1 MFEVFWGSGA
11 EHRVFYE
18 GSGAWPGV
26 GFYALM
32 AVWGPL
38 GGGEGEGG
46 KLKAAVMSHS
56 LVAPRGGWR
65 IFGGLKMDPLA
76 GNFFVLQAF

>member
-18 GSGAWPGV
+18 GSGAWSG
-26 GFYALM
+26 GSYALVT
-32 AVWGPL
+32 VWGPL

-46 KLKAAVMSHS
+46 KLKAAPNHHS

-65 IFGGLKMDPLA
+65 IFECKLHDQEILKLLED
-76 GNFFVLQAF
+76 G